1 MTQRI
6 TALTTAVFLFGGAI
20 APFPSTSA
28 QAAEVNPNL
37 LRRCQNALTDRIGQQ
52 IQVQTDTL
60 TPYFISN
67 AEQGIRGQGN
77 LDSSGNFRPFDFDC
91 QVNVRDGRVVSL
103 EYNYQSSGNN
113 GTVNDNVR
121 RRCQDALADRIGQ
134 RVQLS
139 SDTFRSY
146 FISNAEQGLQGEGTL
161 DRSGNFRPFEFD
173 CQVNTRTGRVNR
185 LSYNYLSAN
194 NPTDVS
200 PAVLQACQMALG
212 DRLNQRVQID
222 RNRLQPY
229 FISNAEQGLRGEAV
243 TGRETRPFRFDC
255 QVNLRNGRVTRIDYD
270 NAGSIADLT
279 PVFTN
284 YKDGDRITGNGFILM
299 GRTRPNALV
308 RVEVR
313 SSTAVL
319 GGLIDVGNTVL
330 LDREVTADRDGNFSV
345 QVRRP
350 VVVTN
355 STRYVVRASASQ
367 NGETRQAE
375 MVLRQQ

>member
-37 LRRCQNALTDRIGQQ
+37 LRRCQNALAERIGQR

-139 SDTFRSY
+139 SDTFRPY
-146 FISNAEQGLQGEGTL
+146 FISNAEQGLRGEGTL
-161 DRSGNFRPFEFD
+161 DRAGNFRPFEFD

-185 LSYNYLSAN
+185 LTYNYLSAN
-194 NPTDVS
+194 NPTDIS
-200 PAVLQACQMALG
+200 PAVLQACQIALR
-212 DRLNQRVQID
+212 DRIGQRVQID
-222 RNRLQPY
+222 RNSLQSY
-229 FISNAEQGLRGEAV
+229 FISNAAEGLRGEAV
-243 TGRETRPFRFDC
+243 AGRETQPFQFDC
-255 QVNLRNGRVTRIDYD
+255 QVNLRNGRVTRLDYD

-279 PVFTN
+279 PVFTSHQ
-284 YKDGDRITGNGFILM
+284 DGERITTQGFTLT
-299 GRTRPNALV
+299 GRTQPNARV
-308 RVEVR
+308 RVQVR
-313 SSTAVL
+313 ASTAVL
-319 GGLIDVGNTVL
+319 GGLIDVGGTTLV
-330 LDREVTADRDGNFSV
+330 DREVIADRDGNFSV

-350 VVVTN
+350 VVVTS
-355 STRYVVRASASQ
+355 STRYVVRASASL
-367 NGETRQAE
+367 NGQTRDAE
-375 MVLRQQ
+375 IVLRQQ